1 MNKIKSMFIFFV
13 VLYGVAVVPS
23 DAMDLSLVDATNMI
37 VSESHDLKKA
47 DAFPLRMHPL
57 GFYSVSTG

>member
-1 MNKIKSMFIFFV
+1 MNKIKSIFIFFV
-13 VLYGVAVVPS
+13 ALYGAAVVPS

-47 DAFPLRMHPL
+47 DANLKKAEASLDSANSSR
-57 GFYSVSTG
+57 